1 MDCECLDVDVLSYS
15 HLFETKTYYVN
26 PPKVLHKVKRD
37 LPHKPAHMKKM
48 STSKRRQLLP
58 LHIIQLSFLTSTLAM
73 HIIPHSRGSA
83 ESQAISIVLIY
94 VLPMPCSLFTD
105 SASKFSVFSS
115 FPWSLSNG
123 VKASQ
128 SKRLSAKTIG

>member
-48 STSKRRQLLP
+48 STSKRRQLP
-58 LHIIQLSFLTSTLAM
+58 SPPYYTTQFSNFHIGNA
-73 HIIPHSRGSA
+73 
-83 ESQAISIVLIY
+83 Y
-94 VLPMPCSLFTD
+94 N
-105 SASKFSVFSS
+105 SS
-115 FPWSLSNG
+115 
-123 VKASQ
+123 
-128 SKRLSAKTIG
+128 